1 MGKAFE
7 KTIKGRAA
15 PVLVAPKPV
24 QQTFPPAPINFLSVP
39 VPTRNI
45 YNNTVITVS
54 SLNSK
59 VACQSTN
66 WLCMSREAFR
76 MFSSALTDL
85 LSG

>member
-59 VACQSTN
+59 VAFCSS
-66 WLCMSREAFR
+66 LAF
-76 MFSSALTDL
+76 L
-85 LSG
+85 LWRAKCKVK